1 MNNYIDMR
9 ISGSGN
15 IPSGEY
21 SKISVSG
28 VGHFIGRVRCES
40 LTSSGSIKGNDIE
53 CKEGFTVS
61 GSSRFSGKIEAKN
74 IKVSGSLNC
83 EGDLIAR
90 ESFISSGSV
99 ECGKGAKC
107 EHLTSSGSLKTSGD
121 IEAEAL
127 KIDGTVNCA
136 GLINAESI
144 EINFDRGMSIGSI
157 GGGKIAIL
165 PEKALKA
172 AKKLIPF
179 PTLSRGVNVST
190 SIEGDEITLECVSC
204 PKVTGRTVT
213 IGQGCNIDLVQYS
226 ESIKISP
233 NATVGKVAKI

>member
-1 MNNYIDMR
+1 MNNNIDMR
-9 ISGSGN
+9 RSGSGN

-21 SKISVSG
+21 NKISVSG
-28 VGHFIGRVRCES
+28 VGHLIGRVRCEAFS
-40 LTSSGSIKGNDIE
+40 SSGSIKGNDIE
-53 CKEGFTVS
+53 CKVGFTVS
-61 GSSRFSGKIEAKN
+61 GSARFSGKIEAKN

-99 ECGKGAKC
+99 ECGKVARC
-107 EHLTSSGSLKTSGD
+107 EQITVSGSLKTSGD
-121 IEAEAL
+121 IEAESV

-144 EINFDRGMSIGSI
+144 EIKFDRGMTIGSI
-157 GGGKIAIL
+157 GGGKIVVL

-204 PKVTGRTVT
+204 PKVTGRAVT